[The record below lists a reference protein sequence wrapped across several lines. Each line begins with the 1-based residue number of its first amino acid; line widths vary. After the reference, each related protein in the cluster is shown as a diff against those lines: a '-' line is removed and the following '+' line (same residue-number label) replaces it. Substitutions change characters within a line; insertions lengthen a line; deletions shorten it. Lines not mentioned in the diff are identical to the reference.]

1 VADNT
6 ELMNTTVKIGGVPEH
21 FNYPWHKAIEE
32 GRFKQHG
39 VVVEWSDYPSGT
51 GALIQDLE
59 NKNLDLAVL
68 LTEGAV
74 SAASKGSN
82 FKLLHYTVKS
92 PLVWGIHTGATS
104 TLHTE
109 ADIKGKTFAISRFGS
124 GSHLMA
130 IVQALLNDWSL
141 DHMNWLE
148 VKNLDGAKK
157 ALVANEADVFLWERF
172 MTKPLVDEGSFRL
185 LGLLPTPWS
194 SFVLAVRN
202 DFLEQNSTAVQL
214 ISQELLHLQEHL
226 KDEEGLA
233 LELASRYHLQHQD
246 VLTWLNQTQW
256 ASENLL
262 PEKEIDDISD
272 CLLNAGVLEKKVPAN
287 NLLA

>member
-1 VADNT
+1 
-6 ELMNTTVKIGGVPEH
+6 MKTTVKIGGVPEH

-32 GRFKQHG
+32 GTFTQHG
-39 VVVEWSDYPSGT
+39 IEVEWSDYPGGT
-51 GALIQDLE
+51 GALVQDLTD
-59 NKNLDLAVL
+59 KKLDMAVL

-74 SAASKGSN
+74 AAASKGSN

-92 PLVWGIHTGATS
+92 PLVWGIHTGAHS
-104 TLHTE
+104 SLQSLS
-109 ADIKGKTFAISRFGS
+109 DILGKRFAISRFGS

-130 IVQALLNDWSL
+130 IVQALLNSWPL

-194 SFVLAVRN
+194 SFVLVVRE
-202 DFLEQNSTAVQL
+202 DFLEEHKKTVTQ
-214 ISQELLHLQEHL
+214 ISSELLALQKHI
-226 KDEEGLA
+226 KEGKELSKV
-233 LELASRYHLQHQD
+233 LASRYGLQHQD
-246 VLTWLNQTQW
+246 VLTWLDQTTW
-256 ASENLL
+256 EHENLL
-262 PEKEIDDISD
+262 PEQEIEAVSE
-272 CLLNAGVLEKKVPAN
+272 CLLRAGVLEHVLQAKEM
-287 NLLA
+287 LA